1 MDTTVGRQAVLLLL
15 LLLLSLI
22 AKIAMSQLCSVQ
34 EEEMLMRRR
43 LQGLRAHILAQ
54 LGMTEPPPR
63 MNITTP
69 KPEILEAYKALTEAT
84 DSIERKKEKTCQSE
98 EFYAQ
103 PINSFVGTM
112 TPVPVNYD
120 G

>member
-1 MDTTVGRQAVLLLL
+1 MDTCVGKQAVLL

-22 AKIAMSQLCSVQ
+22 AKVAMSQLCSVQ
-34 EEEMLMRRR
+34 EEEIMMRRR
-43 LQGLRAHILAQ
+43 LQSLRVHILAQ

-69 KPEILEAYKALTEAT
+69 NPEILEAYKALTEAT
-84 DSIERKKEKTCQSE
+84 DSREREKEKCQSE

-112 TPVPVNYD
+112 STVPVNYD